1 MDLIIRKYGGTSVGS
16 IEKIKKIAQK
26 TKDDINNNKKI
37 LIVVSAMGNSTDELL
52 EKANQISKSPNQREL
67 DLLMSSGEIISS
79 TLLSMALQ
87 EIGVQSKSLTGFQ
100 AGIDTNTIYGQA
112 EIQSIN
118 NDRIINE
125 IKKGNTLVIAGFQGF
140 NENLEITT
148 LGRGGSDTTAVAI
161 AASLKASVCEI
172 YTDVKG
178 IYTADP
184 RIVKNAKKL
193 DFLAYEDMLELANF
207 GAKMHP
213 RSIELG
219 MYYKIPLIIKS
230 SNDQED
236 GTLVCNSKDIK
247 NLINKGIIM
256 NNITENRNRVS
267 GVTSEGNISK
277 ITLKNIPDKP
287 GIAAKVFEPLS
298 VSGINVDVI
307 VQNISN
313 KNKTD
318 LTFTI
323 DDKDFDKTIKTLEK
337 ESLKIK
343 YESIMSGKDYG
354 KISII
359 GSGIQNAP
367 GYAAKFF
374 DTLSKINV
382 NIEMITTSDIRIT
395 CLIKNDDLDKALI
408 KVHEVFE
415 LDK

>member
-1 MDLIIRKYGGTSVGS
+1 
-16 IEKIKKIAQK
+16 
-26 TKDDINNNKKI
+26 
-37 LIVVSAMGNSTDELL
+37 
-52 EKANQISKSPNQREL
+52 
-67 DLLMSSGEIISS
+67 
-79 TLLSMALQ
+79 
-87 EIGVQSKSLTGFQ
+87 
-100 AGIDTNTIYGQA
+100 
-112 EIQSIN
+112 
-118 NDRIINE
+118 
-125 IKKGNTLVIAGFQGF
+125 
-140 NENLEITT
+140 
-148 LGRGGSDTTAVAI
+148 
-161 AASLKASVCEI
+161 
-172 YTDVKG
+172 
-178 IYTADP
+178 
-184 RIVKNAKKL
+184 
-193 DFLAYEDMLELANF
+193 
-207 GAKMHP
+207 MHP